1 MILQDSP
8 QLSDSYLT
16 CIVETKS
23 LCLSSHED
31 VNTFKF
37 QQATMFT
44 ATLLFQPQ
52 LIRTLYIQLQMIKHI
67 IRHFLV
73 LNTCTQTLFHTRHI
87 REMQEIFRR
96 AHNNKRQYFIES
108 FSDKKCELQTWTCLK
123 VVFVLFHRF
132 THLLALGTPLGVL
145 IVWNPYRITPIHWLM
160 ARMPAPT
167 FSCRENVILCMRARH
182 LFLHE
187 AAMLALLGLPI
198 FQFSWIT
205 SPFALRRL
213 Q

>member
-1 MILQDSP
+1 
-8 QLSDSYLT
+8 
-16 CIVETKS
+16 
-23 LCLSSHED
+23 
-31 VNTFKF
+31 
-37 QQATMFT
+37 MFT

-167 FSCRENVILCMRARH
+167 FSCRILCMRMRH

-187 AAMLALLGLPI
+187 AAMLALVAILLTRFWSNFLGLPLHLH
-198 FQFSWIT
+198 FGDCSSGTLFSSRFSSRPAT
-205 SPFALRRL
+205 VRSFYHERRPA